1 MHKNKIYFSTVLV
14 LGLLSVA
21 GDIRAQTCEAS
32 NDVATNIRSL
42 IKEYQ
47 TYTENIALNKS
58 KLDSARASSMSIANE
73 ANSIRETARNNVT
86 AGSVG
91 SGIAVGMNVIT
102 TGLLSQTIVEQGKTF
117 KNLDTIDMER
127 SVIARQEGIVQGDA
141 GNLKE
146 LGKCLSS
153 KTRVTTVNRDGSTT
167 YEEIAEYVAIKNN
180 AISGYGTANP
190 MGFYHRGTSAI
201 NDMEKQENLDCS
213 SMTVKDF
220 ISYAKNG
227 GKGGKCKAADGQMY
241 SVSGATDAQIAN
253 AVGIANRLIQTM
265 NIDCS
270 SSGQTDNRQAR
281 NEERT
286 PEDTTGDRGEDT
298 PPVRNQA
305 GVRESYCCDPT
316 GIFKTSVPV
325 TENNSYFYRVCN
337 YNKVEAVSFDDAKA
351 QCNLN

>member
-1 MHKNKIYFSTVLV
+1 MHKNKIYFSSVLV

-42 IKEYQ
+42 IREYE
-47 TYTENIALNKS
+47 TYTESIALNKS

-127 SVIARQEGIVQGDA
+127 SVIARQEGIVQGD
-141 GNLKE
+141 GENLKE

-153 KTRVTTVNRDGSTT
+153 KTKVRIVNRDGSTT
-167 YEEIAEYVAIKNN
+167 YKEIAEYVAIKNKE
-180 AISGYGTANP
+180 ISGYGTANP

-213 SMTVKDF
+213 AMTVKDF

-227 GKGGKCKAADGQMY
+227 GKGGKCKGADGQMY
-241 SVSGATDAQIAN
+241 SVSGSTDAQIEN
-253 AVGIANRLIQTM
+253 AVGIANKLIQTM

-270 SSGQTDNRQAR
+270 SDTNTSEQEEQTDNRQAI

-286 PEDTTGDRGEDT
+286 PEGTTGDLGDRD
-298 PPVRNQA
+298 
-305 GVRESYCCDPT
+305 
-316 GIFKTSVPV
+316 
-325 TENNSYFYRVCN
+325 
-337 YNKVEAVSFDDAKA
+337 
-351 QCNLN
+351 

>member
-1 MHKNKIYFSTVLV
+1 M
-14 LGLLSVA
+14 
-21 GDIRAQTCEAS
+21 
-32 NDVATNIRSL
+32 
-42 IKEYQ
+42 
-47 TYTENIALNKS
+47 NIALNKS

-167 YEEIAEYVAIKNN
+167 SEEIAEYVAIKNN

-213 SMTVKDF
+213 AMTVKDF

-241 SVSGATDAQIAN
+241 SVSGSTDAQIVN
-253 AVGIANRLIQTM
+253 ALGIANRLIQTM

-298 PPVRNQA
+298 PPVRDQA
-305 GVRESYCCDPT
+305 GEMMIWCCKRLDDGVLAGNWIAEIYIPGT
-316 GIFKTSVPV
+316 SGVCISNRIIEADTQVNANRICAGI
-325 TENNSYFYRVCN
+325 Y
-337 YNKVEAVSFDDAKA
+337 
-351 QCNLN
+351 